1 MVGPFFRKKESVKK
15 ETEGYEKYQVW
26 ATRLAATLLLLG
38 FLLLLAALILA
49 CRGESGGIEEHAEK
63 AWVEARRMSERTQSS
78 PLLRTDDESDANIAI
93 RAEDEEVEER
103 MIEGYIM
110 ITNEEESDKK
120 MRGDEKDGDVRKTE
134 EEHKSAALMSV
145 THNVA
150 NINDTRDINTQ
161 IDETAGRYLTTE
173 RKQELDIQAS
183 KQPDVTRHER
193 YIGAKQK
200 STLVSPHESRGK
212 RGASTARIKM
222 TTESERPERCTESG
236 NPRKIQLKI
245 RESVTEDQY
254 SDHYKANKSQQR
266 TNIETT
272 EQLRIS
278 GKEKYHQKGEKREGE
293 DEKRTHEQDGQEVEP
308 RVPNGKMKRKRRV
321 VKEYV
326 RQRFFTTKLEEGYGR
341 PRNVYDCDNSEIFES
356 SMIEKCIEDRDYC
369 YYFIHDQPV
378 EKCGETMQKVPD
390 QTRTHKG
397 IYEWWKNGKWVKY
410 DRKACKIWRITETYL
425 QMLYAE
431 VMNYGLA
438 YDHISNFKG
447 LGLVHLLID
456 GKFHMM
462 RCEKVN
468 VTYLEKDEKCFSEGV
483 LRAKRNDNNQTI
495 LVTRAGFITKFANEI
510 SCDRDKKTEERA
522 RTKLGQRQTILLS
535 SEILALYIFHNI
547 ASPLVFSRLF
557 GLKTVTE
564 LLLKQGEWITGYSR
578 RSVITLLHVF
588 WRSLSPWLIFAYT
601 TIKIGWGFVIF
612 TIGLKFKLGAQT
624 LTFLLTPIK
633 QAMEL
638 RKLLIER
645 NLASSQMISRDY
657 LNRTGQRLG
666 IANITHAHLSS
677 LYENACMANSRIE
690 LLERRLDGGSS
701 YDCVITFSSDESNE
715 NTGNNT
721 ELKTNRRATQEN
733 TGKNAEHKTNI
744 KKITLNLK
752 NNTNICNKVLSKK
765 NKKNIKKKN

>member
-1 MVGPFFRKKESVKK
+1 MAMCRKRRKE
-15 ETEGYEKYQVW
+15 
-26 ATRLAATLLLLG
+26 R
-38 FLLLLAALILA
+38 
-49 CRGESGGIEEHAEK
+49 
-63 AWVEARRMSERTQSS
+63 
-78 PLLRTDDESDANIAI
+78 
-93 RAEDEEVEER
+93 
-103 MIEGYIM
+103 
-110 ITNEEESDKK
+110 
-120 MRGDEKDGDVRKTE
+120 
-134 EEHKSAALMSV
+134 
-145 THNVA
+145 
-150 NINDTRDINTQ
+150 
-161 IDETAGRYLTTE
+161 
-173 RKQELDIQAS
+173 
-183 KQPDVTRHER
+183 ER
-193 YIGAKQK
+193 YYGAKQK
-200 STLVSPHESRGK
+200 PTRESPHESRGE
-212 RGASTARIKM
+212 RGASTARVEM
-222 TTESERPERCTESG
+222 TEKKERLKRYAESR
-236 NPRKIQLKI
+236 NPRRIQLKI
-245 RESVTEDQY
+245 RGCVTKDQY
-254 SDHYKANKSQQR
+254 SERNESNKIIQS
-266 TNIETT
+266 TNVETT
-272 EQLRIS
+272 EDLKIS
-278 GKEKYHQKGEKREGE
+278 GESERNGEGEKRGGE
-293 DEKRTHEQDGQEVEP
+293 NEKRTHGQDGQEVKPME
-308 RVPNGKMKRKRRV
+308 PNGKMKRKRRV

-326 RQRFFTTKLEEGYGR
+326 RQRFFTTKLEESYGK

-356 SMIEKCIEDRDYC
+356 SMIEKCIENRDYC

-390 QTRTHKG
+390 KTRTHKG
-397 IYEWWKNGKWVKY
+397 IYEWWKNGRWIKY
-410 DRKACKIWRITETYL
+410 DRKACKVWRITETYL
-425 QMLYAE
+425 QLLYAE
-431 VMNYGLA
+431 VMNHGLA

-483 LRAKRNDNNQTI
+483 LRARRNDNNQTI

-510 SCDRDKKTEERA
+510 SCDRDKNTEERA

-588 WRSLSPWLIFAYT
+588 WKSLSPWLIFAYT

-612 TIGLKFKLGAQT
+612 TIGLKFKLGTQT

-677 LYENACMANSRIE
+677 LYENACMANARIE

-701 YDCVITFSSDESNE
+701 CNGCTDCVITFSSDDSNE

-721 ELKTNRRATQEN
+721 ELETNGKTTQEN
-733 TGKNAEHKTNI
+733 TGNDDGPEREEKRAAPENTGSHAGPEREKRRAAHENTGSHARIEITNRRAAGE
-744 KKITLNLK
+744 
-752 NNTNICNKVLSKK
+752 NTGINGGIEIINIRATNEESLV
-765 NKKNIKKKN
+765 